1 MSYSICLLRHS
12 LKTKVRIEKTVIGVL
27 ETLRYSKTDHKRFS
41 SRTER
46 SEVRIEKTIAYV
58 LSERLRHFV
67 CNDKMCNSHCEVSMQ
82 SLT

>member
-1 MSYSICLLRHS
+1 
-12 LKTKVRIEKTVIGVL
+12 VF
-27 ETLRYSKTDHKRFS
+27 SKHFATQRPITNGFRVEPK
-41 SRTER
+41 R